1 MNIDV
6 PKIKYADID
15 DLTIAYQVW
24 GTSKDVLIYVPGIV
38 SHLEATL
45 EFDGYKQWLKN
56 LSNNFKV
63 IIFDKRGQGMSDREM
78 EITGIEP
85 RIDDITAVAEAEGI
99 NEFSLFGLSEGA
111 AIALFYAA
119 TYPSKIK
126 SIAVLGGFSHVHTA
140 DDSWIEKWG
149 EGISGYA
156 LCPHMMP
163 MMKDKI
169 GKFER
174 MTCNPKTLRR
184 MMETNRK
191 IDIRSILS
199 EINTPTLICH
209 SRDDMTTIKE
219 DGRFIAEQIK
229 GAKYIEYPNG
239 GHLPYFGL
247 ENDLSDDLTNF
258 FKKFSKVISSCV
270 NENDK
275 LATILFTDIV
285 ESTSKLSSFGDKK
298 WSKLMDSHDDIIFN
312 KIKKYQGQFIKN
324 TGDGSL
330 VIFDGPIRAIKYALE
345 FLSDIKSLG
354 IECRC
359 GLHIGQIEWRGS
371 DVSGIAINIA
381 SRVMN
386 LSKPN
391 KVLITKTL
399 GDLIAGSK
407 IKYANFGDYNLKGIA
422 GNWKLLEIID

>member
-1 MNIDV
+1 MKIDI
-6 PKIKYADID
+6 PKIKYAYSDE
-15 DLTIAYQVW
+15 LTIAYQVW
-24 GTSKDVLIYVPGIV
+24 GTSEDTLVYVPGIV
-38 SHLEATL
+38 SHLEVTL
-45 EFDGYKQWLKN
+45 EFEGYKHWLEK
-56 LSNNFKV
+56 LSKNFKV
-63 IIFDKRGQGMSDREM
+63 IIFDKRGQGMSDRDM

-85 RIDDITAVAEAEGI
+85 RIDDISAVIEAEGVKD
-99 NEFSLFGLSEGA
+99 FSLFGLSEGA

-119 TYPSKIK
+119 TYPQKVK
-126 SIAVLGGFSHVHTA
+126 SVAILGGFAHVHRI

-163 MMKDKI
+163 EIQDKI

-199 EINTPTLICH
+199 EINTPTLVCH

-219 DGRFIAEQIK
+219 DGRYIAEQIK
-229 GAKYIEYPNG
+229 GAKYIEYAHG

-247 ENDLSDDLTNF
+247 QYELSQDLTDFYLRFTDKNS
-258 FKKFSKVISSCV
+258 FKT

-275 LATILFTDIV
+275 LATILFSDIV
-285 ESTSKLSSFGDKK
+285 NSTLKLSSYGDKK
-298 WSKLMDSHDDIIFN
+298 WKDLMDDHDRIV
-312 KIKKYQGQFIKN
+312 KEKAEKYSGQFIKN
-324 TGDGSL
+324 TGDGAL
-330 VIFDGPIRAIKYALE
+330 VVFDGPIRGIKYALE
-345 FLSDIKSLG
+345 FQSEIKSLG

-371 DVSGIAINIA
+371 DISGIAVNIA
-381 SRVMN
+381 SRVVD
-386 LSKPN
+386 LSHPN
-391 KVLITKTL
+391 KVAITKTL

-407 IKYANFGDYNLKGIA
+407 IDTRSLGLHTLKGISD
-422 GNWKLLEIID
+422 NMEILEIST